1 MTIESKLSILD
12 KYKNISLNSPKVSE
26 SYWIEDHELCLGL
39 NEENE
44 QLRKSIQMTDSKFR
58 RKFDL

>member
-1 MTIESKLSILD
+1 MESKLSILD
-12 KYKNISLNSPKVSE
+12 KYKNIGLNPPQVSE
-26 SYWIEDHELCLGL
+26 KYWIEDRELCLEL

-44 QLRKSIQMTDSKFR
+44 QLRKSIQMTDSKFI